1 MNIGEKI
8 KLLRTSSGLSQ
19 ESVAALLNV
28 SRQSVS
34 KWEKGLSKPSTENL
48 LRLSEI
54 FKVSV
59 EDMVDENIT
68 LNKYYNTTHYFSES
82 IRKKTFFVP
91 FCILIILSMILFC
104 TSVYLRDTSA
114 DASIVFVT
122 VSASAICILSAFLL
136 FESMI
141 LRYVY
146 LDCKIRNIKP
156 FWYISLSVSVVGL
169 AFYLLYR
176 DEISDIEKRRRK

>member
-59 EDMVDENIT
+59 EDMVNENIT
-68 LNKYYNTTHYFSES
+68 LNKCYNTTHYFSES
-82 IRKKTFFVP
+82 LRKRSFFVP
-91 FCILIILSMILFC
+91 FGILIILFVILFC
-104 TSVYLRDTSA
+104 ASVYLRDISA
-114 DASIVFVT
+114 DASIVFFT
-122 VSASAICILSAFLL
+122 VSMSAICILSAFVL

-156 FWYISLSVSVVGL
+156 FWYVLLSVSVIGL

-176 DEISDIEKRRRK
+176 DEISEH